1 MSRGW
6 QGWALGLAVV
16 VWGAAAWAVPVND
29 IRIVPR
35 GPVPISA
42 EQVRG
47 QISARVGQ
55 ELDRGALSED
65 LRALQKSSIYS
76 FAEVRL
82 EQAADGGVILT
93 FHVQGRPAI
102 RTLTVS
108 GADYIGNK
116 KVRNLM
122 EIGSG
127 DRADDAVLGEK
138 SQKVREHYRKEY
150 FPDAKVMWT
159 FHPVAGHPDMT
170 DVDIQVTEGRR
181 AVVRK
186 IRFTGNRHIPAREL
200 RKVMAQKQSTWL
212 SWMTSAGMYDPGVLV
227 ADREVLRKVFMDK
240 GYLGATVGEPQIV
253 YVNRKKIDI
262 TFPVH
267 EGPVYTLAAWRIEG
281 MQSFAERDV
290 VRGVVVN
297 TGAVATLEGLTRG
310 AQNIRDYYG
319 SRGYIKTLVDP
330 RITLDTN
337 RAAAAVMY
345 HVQEGPL
352 AYIQNIEIRG
362 NAQTQ
367 DKVIRREIGV
377 APGEVY
383 NDVKIRA
390 SENRLRNLNYFSF
403 VNSYPEDT
411 VVSNRFNLVFD
422 LEEQRTG
429 QFMVGAGF
437 SSIDNVLGYV
447 ELTQGNF
454 DLFGWPRFTGG
465 GQRLRLRAQ
474 VGDSRSDLELSLIE
488 PWFLNRRLSLG
499 LDLFRRDARYL
510 SDDYD
515 QISTGGSLTLGRP
528 LYTVFTRVNWIYGL
542 ENIDI
547 RNVET
552 NASDVIKAEGGG
564 RLKSYGT
571 MELIRDT
578 RNNTFVATRGFRGS
592 VSATLAGGP
601 FGADEDTYQFQ
612 LRASQYIPL
621 WFDHVL
627 NLRGWTSVIH
637 EYGDSDRVPLFDRLF
652 AGGPRTVRAFR
663 FRKVGPKD
671 QNNEPIGGRSVATA
685 TAEYTLPVVDKIR
698 FAVFYDAGIV
708 WQGVYE
714 KDNDPDSAAVG
725 DGIFCD
731 GYGLGVRFDFPGFP
745 IQLDYAWPINTDD
758 YQSDSGRFSFTIG
771 YSY

>member
-1 MSRGW
+1 
-6 QGWALGLAVV
+6 
-16 VWGAAAWAVPVND
+16 
-29 IRIVPR
+29 
-35 GPVPISA
+35 
-42 EQVRG
+42 
-47 QISARVGQ
+47 
-55 ELDRGALSED
+55 
-65 LRALQKSSIYS
+65 
-76 FAEVRL
+76 
-82 EQAADGGVILT
+82 
-93 FHVQGRPAI
+93 
-102 RTLTVS
+102 
-108 GADYIGNK
+108 
-116 KVRNLM
+116 
-122 EIGSG
+122 
-127 DRADDAVLGEK
+127 
-138 SQKVREHYRKEY
+138 
-150 FPDAKVMWT
+150 
-159 FHPVAGHPDMT
+159 
-170 DVDIQVTEGRR
+170 
-181 AVVRK
+181 
-186 IRFTGNRHIPAREL
+186 
-200 RKVMAQKQSTWL
+200 
-212 SWMTSAGMYDPGVLV
+212 
-227 ADREVLRKVFMDK
+227 
-240 GYLGATVGEPQIV
+240 
-253 YVNRKKIDI
+253 
-262 TFPVH
+262 
-267 EGPVYTLAAWRIEG
+267 
-281 MQSFAERDV
+281 
-290 VRGVVVN
+290 
-297 TGAVATLEGLTRG
+297 
-310 AQNIRDYYG
+310 
-319 SRGYIKTLVDP
+319 
-330 RITLDTN
+330 
-337 RAAAAVMY
+337 
-345 HVQEGPL
+345 
-352 AYIQNIEIRG
+352 
-362 NAQTQ
+362 
-367 DKVIRREIGV
+367 
-377 APGEVY
+377 
-383 NDVKIRA
+383 
-390 SENRLRNLNYFSF
+390 
-403 VNSYPEDT
+403 
-411 VVSNRFNLVFD
+411 
-422 LEEQRTG
+422 
-429 QFMVGAGF
+429 MVGAGF

-474 VGDSRSDLELSLIE
+474 IGDSRSDLELSLIE

-515 QISTGGSLTLGRP
+515 QISTGGSLTLGKP
-528 LYTVFTRVNWIYGL
+528 LYTIFHRVNWIYGL

-552 NASDVIKAEGGG
+552 NASDLIKAEGGG

-637 EYGDSDRVPLFDRLF
+637 EYGDSERVPIFDRLF

-663 FRKVGPKD
+663 YRKVGPKD
-671 QNNEPIGGRSVATA
+671 QNNEALGGRSVATA

-714 KDNDPDSAAVG
+714 KDNDPDSVAVG